1 MNSYYDYIRIAS
13 MVSMVLIMPGPTNTL
28 LVSSGYSHGFIST
41 LRLILAEA
49 FGYIAAISLWGL
61 FLSTASQ
68 TFVWSL
74 VALKVCASTYIAYLA
89 FKVWH
94 FSLDKDGAKVHF
106 NTVLF
111 TTLLNPKAFVFAT
124 YAFPLTA
131 FTLWSEYIPCMTVFV
146 CALLPISLIWVGVGK
161 MLYIGKLGG
170 GGLKPDLFY
179 RLASLVLCVFSVS
192 MFYTSMRG
200 VLYL

>member
-49 FGYIAAISLWGL
+49 LGYITAISLWGL
-61 FLSTASQ
+61 FLSTLSHA
-68 TFVWSL
+68 FVWSL
-74 VALKVCASTYIAYLA
+74 VVLKVCASTYIAFLA

-94 FSLDKDGAKVHF
+94 FSLDKNVAKIHF
-106 NTVLF
+106 VTVLF
-111 TTLLNPKAFVFAT
+111 ATLLNPKAFVFAT
-124 YAFPLTA
+124 YIFPLTA
-131 FTLWSEYIPCMTVFV
+131 FTLWSEYIPCMAVFV
-146 CALLPISLIWVGVGK
+146 CALLPVSLIWVGVGK
-161 MLYIGKLGG
+161 MLYAGKLGKG
-170 GGLKPDLFY
+170 SLKPDLFY

-192 MFYTSMRG
+192 MFYSSMKG

>member
-61 FLSTASQ
+61 FLSTASH

-94 FSLDKDGAKVHF
+94 FSLDKNEAKVHF
-106 NTVLF
+106 VTVLF

-131 FTLWSEYIPCMTVFV
+131 FTLWSEYIPCMTVFS

-161 MLYIGKLGG
+161 MLYIGKLRR

>member
-49 FGYIAAISLWGL
+49 LGYITAISLWGL
-61 FLSTASQ
+61 FLSTVSYA
-68 TFVWSL
+68 FVWAL
-74 VALKVCASTYIAYLA
+74 VVLKMCASTYIAYLA

-94 FSLDKDGAKVHF
+94 FSLDKNVAKIHF
-106 NTVLF
+106 ITVLF
-111 TTLLNPKAFVFAT
+111 ATLLNPKAFVFAT
-124 YAFPLTA
+124 YIFPLTA

-146 CALLPISLIWVGVGK
+146 CALLPVSLIWVGVGK
-161 MLYIGKLGG
+161 MLYVGKLGKG
-170 GGLKPDLFY
+170 ILKPDLFY
-179 RLASLVLCVFSVS
+179 RFASLVLCVFSVS
-192 MFYTSMRG
+192 MFYTSMKG